1 MHDIVRK
8 KKLIHNFAEMKFKA
22 LNTNLEDFDAEKGT
36 VVVYLSA
43 FGNIDS
49 DGDVIK
55 QGAFR
60 KSLLERG
67 VNSAKPRIKYLAQH
81 DPMRPIGKWLE
92 LTEDERGL
100 RGVGKL
106 ATATRD
112 GKDYFEFYKEGI
124 ITEHSIGFEVIQGAA
139 KSDHYEISE
148 VRLWEGSAVTW
159 GANEN
164 TPVLAMAKSANL
176 DPLVFIEKRI
186 ERLTKFLRN
195 GSASDDAFEV
205 VEMEVKMLFSELK
218 TLVTK
223 APEPPRPNAE
233 PLQINLVELYN
244 SL

>member
-1 MHDIVRK
+1 
-8 KKLIHNFAEMKFKA
+8 MKFKA
-22 LNTNLEDFDAEKGT
+22 LTSNLEDFDAEKGT

-49 DGDVIK
+49 DGDVIAR
-55 QGAFR
+55 GAFR
-60 KSLLERG
+60 KTLMERG

-92 LTEDERGL
+92 LEEDEKGL

-139 KSDHYEISE
+139 KSTHYEINE

-164 TPVLAMAKSANL
+164 TPVIAMAKSANL
-176 DPLVFIEKRI
+176 EPLAYIEKRI

-195 GSASDDAFEV
+195 GQASDEAFEM
-205 VEMEVKMLFSELK
+205 VEMEVKMLFTELK

-233 PLQINLVELYN
+233 PLANINLVELYN

>member
-1 MHDIVRK
+1 
-8 KKLIHNFAEMKFKA
+8 MKFKG
-22 LNTNLEDFDAEKGT
+22 LTTTLEDFDAAKGT
-36 VVVYLSA
+36 VMVYLSA
-43 FGNIDS
+43 FGNVDS
-49 DGDVIK
+49 DGDIIK

-67 VNSAKPRIKYLAQH
+67 VNSAKPRIKFLAQH
-81 DPMRPIGKWLE
+81 DPLRPIGKWLE

-106 ATATRD
+106 ATASRD

-124 ITEHSIGFEVIQGAA
+124 ITEHSIGFDVVQGAA
-139 KSDHYEISE
+139 KSTHYEISE

-176 DPLVFIEKRI
+176 EPVDYIAQRI
-186 ERLTKFLRN
+186 ERLNKFLRN
-195 GSASDDAFEV
+195 GEASDDAFETI
-205 VEMEVKMLFSELK
+205 ELEVKMLFTQMK
-218 TLVTK
+218 ALVIK
-223 APEPPRPNAE
+223 APLETPRPNAE
-233 PLQINLVELYN
+233 PLKINLVELYN